1 VNSNRILFPDYS
13 GNKMFNTLG
22 NITVNPNAGLLFL
35 DFEKGNTLQL
45 TGKAQVIWEEERI
58 AEFAG
63 AERLVEYEI
72 EQVIEITAATN
83 LSWRFLSYSPSNPT
97 NML

>member
-35 DFEKGNTLQL
+35 DFKNGNTLQL
-45 TGKAQVIWEEERI
+45 TGKARVIWEEERI

-63 AERLVEYEI
+63 AERLIEFDI

-83 LSWRFLSYSPSNPT
+83 LSWSLLSYSPSNPA
-97 NML
+97 NIF